1 MSRSQTVCGAR
12 RVNAGVGR
20 RLPGEHQPGL
30 QAGVLD
36 GQRGGEGAHLDRV
49 GGIDGRDPHHEGQ
62 HQGQH
67 QGAQVVPQPA
77 QHGRPLSD
85 PAEQGER
92 GRSTARTR
100 PASSAGA
107 RPVEG
112 HQDVTQTALIEPADH
127 APVVTDRDTAGL
139 LRNDDNHGVAH
150 LADAQRR
157 PVAQPHL
164 PFGERESV
172 PLADRGM
179 TQAAAATRSPR
190 RMAAPSCRG
199 VLM

>member
-1 MSRSQTVCGAR
+1 MLVDARRLAIDDAHQADFVGAFAQTVEAGLDAQVAR
-12 RVNAGVGR
+12 REQIPDRLRRAQSDAGVGG

-100 PASSAGA
+100 PASSAA
-107 RPVEG
+107 RG
-112 HQDVTQTALIEPADH
+112 
-127 APVVTDRDTAGL
+127 R
-139 LRNDDNHGVAH
+139 
-150 LADAQRR
+150 
-157 PVAQPHL
+157 
-164 PFGERESV
+164 
-172 PLADRGM
+172 
-179 TQAAAATRSPR
+179 
-190 RMAAPSCRG
+190 
-199 VLM
+199 